1 LNRRL
6 VAIFPGVGL
15 ALLALA
21 MAVVPDR
28 LLVYAIS
35 APTVKVIA
43 VVGAVLAATAFG
55 PGDYLRRAWILYA
68 VSYMLLLLP
77 DLIFGP
83 TAPSVAMAGGP
94 QAIVRATFVITSN
107 LASVIGTVLFGFA
120 WRVGGLE
127 LPGSPIRRAMLI
139 AIVVAVAIAI
149 VGPSLV
155 DHVRAGGLRGAI
167 SIGSDV
173 GDAISFCLMA
183 PVLLTALALRG
194 GRLAWPWAVLFV
206 SLFGW
211 LLFDAAGTIGA
222 WAHLGDSHVRAMEE
236 LARCLACTC
245 SFSAGVLQRAAVR
258 PG

>member
-1 LNRRL
+1 L
-6 VAIFPGVGL
+6 VAIVPGVGL
-15 ALLALA
+15 ALLAVA
-21 MAVVPDR
+21 MALVPDR
-28 LLVYAIS
+28 SLVYAIA
-35 APTVKVIA
+35 APTVKVLA
-43 VVGAVLAATAFG
+43 AVGAVLAATAFG

-68 VSYMLLLLP
+68 VSYALLVLP
-77 DLIFGP
+77 DFIFGP
-83 TAPSVAMAGGP
+83 TAPSVAMTSGL

-107 LASVIGTVLFGFA
+107 LASVIGTVMFGFA

-139 AIVVAVAIAI
+139 ALVVAVAIAI

-155 DHVRAGGLRGAI
+155 DHARAGGSLRGII
-167 SIGSDV
+167 SIGSDFS
-173 GDAISFCLMA
+173 DAISFCLMA

-211 LLFDAAGTIGA
+211 LLFDAAETIGA
-222 WAHLGDSHVRAMEE
+222 WAHLGDGSVRAMEE